1 MNGIGEEDI
10 LRRNNSKNKF
20 REIKIN
26 FYSKKMKYFF
36 LTFSKILKGF
46 YQKKIK
52 LKKINN
58 FFINIKR
65 HSLKKFF

>member
-26 FYSKKMKYFF
+26 FYSKKNEIFF
-36 LTFSKILKGF
+36 S
-46 YQKKIK
+46 
-52 LKKINN
+52 N
-58 FFINIKR
+58 FFKNIKGIL
-65 HSLKKFF
+65 SKKN